1 MHFVFWLPL
10 LGTPPSSTSH
20 PSPDW
25 TSRWQ
30 LHWYGNPGLINDPI
44 IIGILRSIMGVINN
58 PQKGNH
64 LPARVYPLFDPPSEE
79 KRAAVVSENWEHVHV
94 RALFIRQQQSE
105 IVCDTSETPV
115 WRALMHRH
123 SCSFSLRPEWTPAFW
138 FMGCVSPV
146 PDPWMNGPQS
156 GVGGRARHLQDNH
169 SSFPTLSQL
178 AVNKLWPNC
187 VPVAITVL
195 PDSWQQR

>member
-79 KRAAVVSENWEHVHV
+79 KRAAVVGSSVRTENTYMYVLYLYDSNSQKLYVTHLRRLSDVRWCIDTHAAFLCGRSERRPFDLWAVSHRCQIRGWMDLSLEWAAELATS
-94 RALFIRQQQSE
+94 RTTTLLFR
-105 IVCDTSETPV
+105 
-115 WRALMHRH
+115 R
-123 SCSFSLRPEWTPAFW
+123 
-138 FMGCVSPV
+138 SP
-146 PDPWMNGPQS
+146 N
-156 GVGGRARHLQDNH
+156 
-169 SSFPTLSQL
+169 
-178 AVNKLWPNC
+178 
-187 VPVAITVL
+187 
-195 PDSWQQR
+195 